1 MWQAN
6 MKLLIFTINIVFIGC
21 LVAAPVSVNDPLH
34 RIQQEMEELK
44 RSNEESIAALKQTY
58 DEKIR
63 TYDEK
68 IRTYDEKIR
77 TYDQKIRR
85 NDQKIAGLEQQ
96 LRWKT
101 NPQSGPCL
109 LIFLVVCQRQRRSHR
124 VPF

>member
-1 MWQAN
+1 
-6 MKLLIFTINIVFIGC
+6 MKFLMFIINVVVIGC
-21 LVAAPVSVNDPLH
+21 LTAAPVSVNDPLH
-34 RIQQEMEELK
+34 RIQQEMEQLQ

-58 DEKIR
+58 DEKIG

-77 TYDQKIRR
+77 R
-85 NDQKIAGLEQQ
+85 NDEKIAGLEKQ

-109 LIFLVVCQRQRRSHR
+109 LIFVVVCQRQRRSRR